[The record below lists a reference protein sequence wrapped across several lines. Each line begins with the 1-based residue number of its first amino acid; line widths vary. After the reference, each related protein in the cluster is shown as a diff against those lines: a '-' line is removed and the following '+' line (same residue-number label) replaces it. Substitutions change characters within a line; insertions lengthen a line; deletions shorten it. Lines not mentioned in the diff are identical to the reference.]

1 MNVIEIR
8 KSVVDLIRDH
18 ARREAPNECCG
29 LLLGT
34 KSLIEQVRPAR
45 NVRASPNRYLIDPAD
60 HFSAIREARTVGCQI
75 IGAYHSHPN
84 SAPSP
89 SPTDLRE
96 ATYRNYVYVIVSPG
110 LANEVAGY
118 RLVEME
124 FVAIKLVIVN

>member
-8 KSVVDLIRDH
+8 KSVVDMIRDH

-34 KSLIEQVRPAR
+34 PSLIGQARPAR
-45 NVRASPNRYLIDPAD
+45 NIQSSPNRYLIDPAD
-60 HFSAIREARTVGCQI
+60 HFAAIREARAAGCQI

-84 SAPSP
+84 SAPNP

-96 ATYRNYVYVIVSPG
+96 ATYRNYVYVITSPG
-110 LANEVAGY
+110 LAEEVAGY

-124 FVAIKLVIVN
+124 FVAVELVIVN

>member
-8 KSVVDLIRDH
+8 KSVVDMILDH

-34 KSLIEQVRPAR
+34 QSLIEQARPAR
-45 NVRASPNRYLIDPAD
+45 NVRLSPNRYLIDPAD
-60 HFSAIREARTVGCQI
+60 HFSAIREARAAGCQI
-75 IGAYHSHPN
+75 IGVYHSHPN
-84 SAPSP
+84 SAPNP

-96 ATYRNYVYVIVSPG
+96 ATYRNYAYVIASPG
-110 LANEVAGY
+110 WPNEVAGY

-124 FVAIKLVIVN
+124 FVAIELVIVN